1 MKRTADEG
9 KTSLLKTL
17 KVLGK
22 KNSGTYQDKKNG
34 YLKRAEMVKCKKLH
48 IGIYISSFF
57 FYIPAAPLNLIKV
70 FKR

>member
-22 KNSGTYQDKKNG
+22 KTQELTKIKKNG

-57 FYIPAAPLNLIKV
+57 FTSQLLH
-70 FKR
+70 